1 MKEIQNKLITV
12 YYLIYAVFVIGLVLV
27 HLFPLRMGVL
37 QGTEAIVMGYVN
49 VGFLLVF
56 IPLAISLFN
65 AKIKKQV
72 DLEYYFK
79 WNLIQMLL
87 IAVPGIV
94 SIISYALLRDRS
106 SLFAYL
112 IVFVALIL
120 TKPTKYKITKYFES
134 KEE

>member
-1 MKEIQNKLITV
+1 MKEIQSKLITV
-12 YYLIYAVFVIGLVLV
+12 YYLIYAVFVIGLVLA

-72 DLEYYFK
+72 DLEYYLK

-87 IAVPGIV
+87 IAVPGLV
-94 SIISYALLRDRS
+94 SIASYALLRDRS

>member
-1 MKEIQNKLITV
+1 MQEVQKKLVTV

-27 HLFPLRMGVL
+27 HLFPLKMGVL

-65 AKIKKQV
+65 AKMKKLV
-72 DLEYYFK
+72 DLEYYLK

-87 IAVPGIV
+87 IAVPGLV
-94 SIISYALLRDRS
+94 SIASYALLRDRS

>member
-1 MKEIQNKLITV
+1 MQEVQKKLVTV

-27 HLFPLRMGVL
+27 HLFPLRIGVL

-56 IPLAISLFN
+56 TPLAISLFN

>member
-1 MKEIQNKLITV
+1 MQEVQKKLVTV
-12 YYLIYAVFVIGLVLV
+12 YYLIYAAFVIGLVLV
-27 HLFPLRMGVL
+27 HLFPLKMGVL